1 MISIRPALPED
12 AIVIRLLAIAT
23 WWPNYRPILQSEQID
38 FMLEAMYSEEALRET
53 IKKSEQ
59 DFLLLFEQD
68 KPVAFSAHA
77 ARKEDE
83 EIYKL
88 HKLYCHPDYQG
99 KRYGILL
106 LQEVEKA
113 ILAKGKNI
121 LELNVNKYNPAKDFE
136 VAYEEDIP
144 IGPYWM
150 NDFVMR
156 KKLS

>member
-1 MISIRPALPED
+1 
-12 AIVIRLLAIAT
+12 
-23 WWPNYRPILQSEQID
+23 
-38 FMLEAMYSEEALRET
+38 
-53 IKKSEQ
+53 
-59 DFLLLFEQD
+59 
-68 KPVAFSAHA
+68 
-77 ARKEDE
+77 
-83 EIYKL
+83 
-88 HKLYCHPDYQG
+88 
-99 KRYGILL
+99 L

-121 LELNVNKYNPAKDFE
+121 LELNVNKYNPAKDFYEKMGFE